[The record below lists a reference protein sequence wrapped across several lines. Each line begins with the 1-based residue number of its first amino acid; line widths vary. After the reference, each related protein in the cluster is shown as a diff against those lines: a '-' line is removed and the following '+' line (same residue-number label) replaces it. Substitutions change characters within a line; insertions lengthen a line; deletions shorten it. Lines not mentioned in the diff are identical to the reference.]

1 MAISRSQIKRQLQN
15 RGGITN
21 VSPRQNFGLGSS
33 IKRAV
38 RKVIP
43 NEVSKIAVK
52 AAPFVA
58 PFNPALAGAM
68 AGIGSFDQTGSLSDA
83 FKSGALTY
91 GGGQAARYIG
101 GAGFQGNP
109 FQGGMQGTLQNFTS
123 FSSPIGTQT
132 GLGKF
137 FSKPNAPISEI
148 QPVGIEGSEVALT
161 GKPTPTFRES
171 MAELNLQRGTTN
183 TGNIISPEY
192 GDMLPNLYETASNVG
207 PSVDVIKAQ
216 TVTKDPS
223 FISSV
228 VDKFQNQDYTG
239 VGNEVLNVAKKIGKE
254 VFYKDGQLDKSMVL
268 GTAAFALSFAEAKAI
283 ANEAGIDDYTESQ
296 YDEDQKAEK
305 KAEYANYLTNF
316 FAGKKEGGRIG
327 FAEGSEDMTIIEK
340 IKDFAGGAVE
350 KLGEEAMYKF
360 NEFVY
365 NEPALYG
372 YMANNYDSDT
382 LQNPKAREEIRTFY
396 NTLNPK
402 KQKYIEMYLD
412 SIAYPDDDSYKDWLF
427 SKPSKISFPTD
438 EKMEEHNKQYDFL
451 PYGKDA
457 YSIRAKTDKDLPKF
471 MKADGGRIGLD
482 QGTPKGGI
490 DMIALEENVR
500 KYPEMVNEITDIEFG
515 VAEPG
520 EPTDLGPYPMDDE
533 TQEEKEAEMLKE
545 LLRELEADGGRIG
558 FSGGTLNFTK
568 GQKKHLRM
576 VYNQAGA
583 NPDGL
588 SFKDWVPLN
597 FEMALGFK
605 DGGRIGLMSGSGSKK
620 KYGRG
625 IELAVK
631 QIDPL
636 QEGLG
641 ELKMGGGIPMAFTR
655 LEKSFLFKNLA
666 KLGGADRSFTMP
678 QLYRILSNP
687 SKFPKDAEALKA
699 FLKIKGFS
707 KGGDVGAVNEIPVRE
722 NKAGV
727 KELDMRASG
736 GFVPIGVKEKA
747 DDVPAMLS
755 KNEFVLTADAVRGIG
770 GGSVEKGSEK
780 LYNMMKQAEQVGKA

>member
-1 MAISRSQIKRQLQN
+1 MAISRSQISRQLQN

-21 VSPRQNFGLGSS
+21 ISPRQNFGLGSKL
-33 IKRAV
+33 KRFV

-43 NEVSKIAVK
+43 NEVSKVASA

-83 FKSGALTY
+83 FKRGALTY

-109 FQGGMQGTLQNFTS
+109 FAQGGAFTPAGFTS
-123 FSSPIGTQT
+123 GFSSPIGTET

-137 FSKPNAPISEI
+137 FSKPNAPISEV
-148 QPVGIEGSEVALT
+148 QPVGIEASEGALT
-161 GKPTPTFRES
+161 GKSTPTFRES
-171 MAELNLQRGTTN
+171 MADINLRRGTTD
-183 TGNIISPEY
+183 TSNIITPGY
-192 GDMLPNLYETASNVG
+192 DDMLPNLYETASNVG
-207 PSVDVIKAQ
+207 PSINVIKAE
-216 TVTKDPS
+216 TITKDPS

-228 VDKFQNQDYTG
+228 VDKFQNQDYAG
-239 VGNEVLNVAKKIGKE
+239 VGGEVLNAAKKVGKE
-254 VFYKDGQLDKSMVL
+254 VFYKDGKLDKPVVL

-283 ANEAGIDDYTESQ
+283 ANEAGIDDYTEAQ

-316 FAGKKEGGRIG
+316 FAGKKEGGRIGFAGGTSKNVLGPARKAYNSVYGYDAAGNKVLVKDLYDDFESFLEMFKMSYHATGGRVG

-372 YMANNYDSDT
+372 YMANNYDADT

-396 NTLNPK
+396 DKLSPK
-402 KQKYIEMYLD
+402 KQEYIEMYLD

-438 EKMEEHNKQYDFL
+438 ERMEEHNKQYDFL

-471 MKADGGRIGLD
+471 MKADGGRINYAN
-482 QGTPKGGI
+482 GTEDMTMIETLTEDPFAEGVKQMYVSDEMGALPKLMKDGEAGVLPSDMGI
-490 DMIALEENVR
+490 LSRADFETEEDYNRYLQALTKISERDM
-500 KYPEMVNEITDIEFG
+500 
-515 VAEPG
+515 
-520 EPTDLGPYPMDDE
+520 
-533 TQEEKEAEMLKE
+533 EAE
-545 LLRELEADGGRIG
+545 GGRQG
-558 FSGGTLNFTK
+558 FFAGMLVKEGI
-568 GQKKHLRM
+568 KK
-576 VYNQAGA
+576 
-583 NPDGL
+583 
-588 SFKDWVPLN
+588 
-597 FEMALGFK
+597 LGKIIF
-605 DGGRIGLMSGSGSKK
+605 SP
-620 KYGRG
+620 
-625 IELAVK
+625 A
-631 QIDPL
+631 
-636 QEGLG
+636 
-641 ELKMGGGIPMAFTR
+641 
-655 LEKSFLFKNLA
+655 EKTFLFKNLG
-666 KLGGADRSFTMP
+666 KLGGADRSQTFP
-678 QLYRILSNP
+678 NLYKILKDP
-687 SKFPKDAEALKA
+687 SKFPKDAKALKA
-699 FLKIKGFS
+699 FIELRMKK
-707 KGGDVGAVNEIPVRE
+707 KEGGLSSIPVRTNE
-722 NKAGV
+722 AGV
-727 KELDMRASG
+727 KELDMRSSG

>member
-1 MAISRSQIKRQLQN
+1 MAISRSQMQRQLQN

-21 VSPRQNFGLGSS
+21 LSPRQNFGLGSS
-33 IKRAV
+33 LKKFV
-38 RKVIP
+38 RKIIP
-43 NEVSKIAVK
+43 NEVSKVATA

-58 PFNPALAGAM
+58 PFNPALAAGM
-68 AGIGSFDQTGSLSDA
+68 AGIGSFDQSGSISDA
-83 FKSGALTY
+83 LKRGALTY

-101 GAGFQGNP
+101 GADFQALPGTQD
-109 FQGGMQGTLQNFTS
+109 FGGLSGFTS
-123 FSSPIGTQT
+123 FSSPIGDQT

-137 FSKPNAPISEI
+137 FSDRRMPNTEI
-148 QPVGIEGSEVALT
+148 AEISEVAET
-161 GKPTPTFRES
+161 GPKTFRES
-171 MAELNLQRGTTN
+171 MADINLQRGTTD
-183 TGNIISPEY
+183 TSNIITPGY
-192 GDMLPNLYETASNVG
+192 NDMLPNLYETASNVG
-207 PSVDVIKAQ
+207 PSIDVIKAE
-216 TVTKDPS
+216 TITKDPS
-223 FISSV
+223 FVSSV
-228 VDKFQNQDYTG
+228 VNKFQNKDYKG
-239 VGNEVLNVAKKIGKE
+239 VGGEVLNAARKVGKA
-254 VFYKDGQLDKSMVL
+254 VFYKDGQLDKPVVL
-268 GTAAFALSFAEAKAI
+268 GAAAFALSFAEAKAI
-283 ANEAGIDDYTESQ
+283 ANEVGIDDYTEAQ

-305 KAEYANYLTNF
+305 QAEYATYLTNF
-316 FAGKKEGGRIG
+316 FGGKKDGGRIG
-327 FAEGSEDMTIIEK
+327 FAEGSEDITILEK

-372 YMANNYDSDT
+372 YMANNYDANT

-396 NTLNPK
+396 DKLNPK
-402 KQKYIEMYLD
+402 KQEYIEMYLD

-438 EKMEEHNKQYDFL
+438 ERMEDHNKQYDFL

-457 YSIRAKTDKDLPKF
+457 YSIRAKTDKDLSKF

-482 QGTPKGGI
+482 EGTPKGGI

-520 EPTDLGPYPMDDE
+520 EPTDQGPFIRFDK
-533 TQEEKEAEMLKE
+533 EKEEAEMLKE
-545 LLRELEADGGRIG
+545 ILRELEADGGRIG
-558 FSGGTLNFTK
+558 FAGGTSKNVLGPARKAYNSVYGYDKAGNEILVKDLYDDF
-568 GQKKHLRM
+568 GSFLEMFRM
-576 VYNQAGA
+576 QYHAT
-583 NPDGL
+583 
-588 SFKDWVPLN
+588 
-597 FEMALGFK
+597 
-605 DGGRIGLMSGSGSKK
+605 GGRVGLKEGTGSKK
-620 KYGRG
+620 PYGRG
-625 IELAVK
+625 IESAVR

-636 QEGLG
+636 QSGLN
-641 ELKMGGGIPMAFTR
+641 ELKSGGGGIPMLAFSR

-678 QLYRILSNP
+678 QLYKILSNP

-699 FLKIKGFS
+699 FLKIKGFQ
-707 KGGDVGAVNEIPVRE
+707 KGGDVGTAPEVPVRT
-722 NKAGV
+722 NAAGV
-727 KELDMRASG
+727 KELDYRQSG
-736 GFVPIGVKEKA
+736 GFVPVGVKEKA

-780 LYNMMKQAEQVGKA
+780 LYNVMKQAEQVGKA